1 MLVLQVKYLAGPRVY
16 FWCTFLMVTDGPY
29 VYPLPD
35 HSGTMRLAADY
46 PVMALQVGT
55 ASFAV
60 LSICIQNT
68 DGKMA
73 QYEF

>member
-1 MLVLQVKYLAGPRVY
+1 
-16 FWCTFLMVTDGPY
+16 MVTDGPY

>member
-1 MLVLQVKYLAGPRVY
+1 MLVLQVKYLAGPAGL
-16 FWCTFLMVTDGPY
+16 FLAHFFDGPC

-46 PVMALQVGT
+46 PVMALQVGA

-68 DGKMA
+68 
-73 QYEF
+73 